1 MMHQNQT
8 TEQNFE
14 FSAETNHTYPEI
26 LTDKAIDFL
35 TELHQKLNNKRLWL
49 LDEKNN
55 DHYLMPVPYP
65 ISQSKQQTFVRAI
78 GVQQQYI
85 T

>member
-8 TEQNFE
+8 TEKNFA

-35 TELHQKLNNKRLWL
+35 TELHQNSTTKDLL
-49 LDEKNN
+49 LD
-55 DHYLMPVPYP
+55 
-65 ISQSKQQTFVRAI
+65 
-78 GVQQQYI
+78 
-85 T
+85 